1 MGPPEAFDREFV
13 YIEFCFC
20 FPPTEPPARSDEP
33 PLAAPERVCVCGGWG
48 WGAWG
53 WGSLAKASC
62 GAVTSPREKD
72 SQAEDTLRLLQ
83 GMSQSSLTQNALSYN
98 ART

>member
-1 MGPPEAFDREFV
+1 MGPPEAVDREFV
-13 YIEFCFC
+13 YIDFVFVFLSCWCFLLSSCFC
-20 FPPTEPPARSDEP
+20 R
-33 PLAAPERVCVCGGWG
+33 ERVCVWGGWG